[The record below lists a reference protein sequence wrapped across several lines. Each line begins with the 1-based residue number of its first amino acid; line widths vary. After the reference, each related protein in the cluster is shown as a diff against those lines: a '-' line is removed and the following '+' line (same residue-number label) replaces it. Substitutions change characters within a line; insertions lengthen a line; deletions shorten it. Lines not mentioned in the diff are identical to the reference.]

1 MGALTDYFRAVD
13 AASVV
18 ETLGR
23 ADGGSPLG
31 AGPPVFDGVE
41 TKHVDPTVVLAMLI
55 AAIRQVQWRVD
66 LVEQVTVWPTS
77 PVPGP
82 DGPEDEDDPWVTGPW
97 VSELDPLVRDTLAA
111 VHDSEVPTIVAR
123 WVQAEELHGARAED
137 MQPVAAEIVLLARRA
152 LGADE
157 RLYCW
162 MCL

>member
-18 ETLGR
+18 EVLER

-31 AGPPVFDGVE
+31 AGPPVFDGVQA
-41 TKHVDPTVVLAMLI
+41 KHVDPTVVLALLI

-66 LVEQVTVWPTS
+66 LVEEVTVWPAS

-97 VSELDPLVRDTLAA
+97 VSELNPLVRDTLAA
-111 VHDSEVPTIVAR
+111 VRDSEVPTIVAR
-123 WVQAEELHGARAED
+123 WVQAEELHGARVED
-137 MQPVAAEIVLLARRA
+137 MQPVAEEIILLARRA
-152 LGADE
+152 LEAGE
-157 RLYCW
+157 QLYCW